1 MRSDNRFLTTAAA
14 LALWACCV
22 CPATLA
28 AQETL
33 KPESKKA
40 AVPVVLSPATQ
51 RTFVAMLRLQGTVL
65 SKETLAVGPNIPGT
79 LTEVF
84 VDAGDRVVAGETKLM
99 ISDPVKAGKALEIA
113 RQDLA
118 LAECGK
124 REAAANLVSQQ
135 VQLDKAEIDLQRFT
149 RLREKQ
155 AVTQDMLEQQTARRD
170 VLKAA
175 VDHAKTMVDL
185 SAEQHRKAQFAIGIA
200 EKTLEDTLVVSP
212 ITGVISHRILKRGEM
227 GDAGKPVVI
236 IEDIS
241 AVDVSLF
248 APADCYARVHPN
260 ETKVKLKVAGRDL
273 GEYPVTFRSP
283 VIESKLR
290 TFEIKCR
297 IPNPPEEAAPGAL
310 ADAEIVFETRQ
321 ALGVPGEAVQERG
334 GKTVV
339 FVEENQRVRM
349 VPIAVGLESDGW
361 KEIRAGEIAE
371 GAHIVRMGQFLLED
385 GAPVSIQEARA
396 GESG

>member
-1 MRSDNRFLTTAAA
+1 MG
-14 LALWACCV
+14 LALSAS
-22 CPATLA
+22 LA
-28 AQETL
+28 AQEADG
-33 KPESKKA
+33 KKA
-40 AVPVVLSPATQ
+40 AVPVVLTPATQ
-51 RTFVAMLRLQGTVL
+51 RAFVSVLRLQGTVL

-99 ISDPVKAGKALEIA
+99 ISDPVKAGKALDIA

-135 VQLDKAEIDLQRFT
+135 VQFDKAEIDLQRFK
-149 RLREKQ
+149 RLHEKQ

-175 VDHAKTMVDL
+175 VDHAKTLVDL
-185 SAEQHRKAQFAIGIA
+185 SAEQHRKAQLAIGIA
-200 EKTLEDTLVVSP
+200 EKTLEDTVVFSP
-212 ITGVISHRILKRGEM
+212 ITGVVSHRILKRGEM

-236 IEDIS
+236 IEDVS
-241 AVDVSLF
+241 AMDVSLF

-290 TFEIKCR
+290 TFEVKCR
-297 IPNPPEEAAPGAL
+297 IQNPPEDVAPGAL

-339 FVEENQRVRM
+339 FIEENQLVRM
-349 VPIAVGLESDGW
+349 VPITVGLESDGW
-361 KEIRAGEIAE
+361 KEVKEGEIAE
-371 GAHIVRMGQFLLED
+371 GARIVRMGQFLLED
-385 GAPVSIQEARA
+385 GAPVSVQEARA
-396 GESG
+396 EEPS

>member
-1 MRSDNRFLTTAAA
+1 MFAA
-14 LALWACCV
+14 LIC
-22 CPATLA
+22 ATLA
-28 AQETL
+28 AQETP
-33 KPESKKA
+33 KAGGAKA
-40 AVPVVLSPATQ
+40 AVPVVLTAATQ
-51 RTFVAMLRLQGTVL
+51 RTFLSMIRLQGSVI
-65 SKETLAVGPNIPGT
+65 SKETLMVGPNVPGT

-84 VDAGDRVVAGETKLM
+84 VDAGDRVVAGETKILV
-99 ISDPVKAGKALEIA
+99 SDPVKIGKALEIA
-113 RQDLA
+113 RHDLA

-124 REAAANLVSQQ
+124 REAAANLISQE
-135 VQLDKAEIDLQRFT
+135 VQLAKAEIDLQRFQ

-175 VDHAKTMVDL
+175 LDHAKTVVDL
-185 SAEQHRKAQFAIGIA
+185 AAEQQRKAQSAVGIA
-200 EKTLEDTLVVSP
+200 EKTLKDTVVVSP
-212 ITGVISHRILKRGEM
+212 ITGVVSHRILKRGEM

-248 APADCYARVHPN
+248 APADCYARVRPN
-260 ETKVKLKVAGRDL
+260 ETKAKLRVAGRDL

-283 VIESKLR
+283 VIEPKLR

-297 IPNPPEEAAPGAL
+297 VQSPPAEVAPGAL

-321 ALGVPGEAVQERG
+321 ALGVPNEAVQERG

-349 VPIAVGLESDGW
+349 APIVTGLESDGW
-361 KEIRAGEIAE
+361 KEIKAGEIAE
-371 GAHIVRMGQFLLED
+371 GARIVRMGQFLLED
-385 GAPVSIQEARA
+385 GASVSVQEARA
-396 GESG
+396 GEPS